1 MRRPSFDRSWVVG
14 VLVAV
19 LLVGTVAADASA
31 AVLWADGFGGT
42 ALRARWTEVDARW
55 WVRDGSLHVHKRS
68 VNQRTRIGF
77 AVVDL
82 GGPHR
87 AGLRVS
93 SQVRLSPGY
102 ANVGLVTPFR
112 DARNYLY
119 CKVELTP
126 RNPNG
131 AALLGHRIR
140 GGQPSLV
147 RAARAIGLEPSAVYR
162 LTMERRGRTISCG
175 VWRNG
180 ALVAELRYRMT
191 QKDIMAFGGGPM
203 AGLRIKVDD
212 RGTRSDEDDGRSRFL
227 DFQAAAI

>member
-1 MRRPSFDRSWVVG
+1 
-14 VLVAV
+14 
-19 LLVGTVAADASA
+19 
-31 AVLWADGFGGT
+31 
-42 ALRARWTEVDARW
+42 
-55 WVRDGSLHVHKRS
+55 
-68 VNQRTRIGF
+68 
-77 AVVDL
+77 
-82 GGPHR
+82 
-87 AGLRVS
+87 VS

-227 DFQAAAI
+227 DFQATAI

>member
-1 MRRPSFDRSWVVG
+1 MRRPTFDRSWVVG

-68 VNQRTRIGF
+68 VNPRTRIGF

-227 DFQAAAI
+227 DFQATAI

>member
-1 MRRPSFDRSWVVG
+1 MVSRLNRSS
-14 VLVAV
+14 LVAMVAVFALGGSVVPASASV
-19 LLVGTVAADASA
+19 LLSDS
-31 AVLWADGFGGT
+31 FGGT
-42 ALRARWTEVDARW
+42 VLRARWNQVDARW

-68 VNQRTRIGF
+68 VNQRTRVGF

-82 GGPHR
+82 GRAHR

-93 SQVRLSPGY
+93 TQVRLSPGH
-102 ANVGLVTPFR
+102 ANVGIVTPFR

-147 RAARAIGLEPSAVYR
+147 RAARNIGLAPSTEYR
-162 LTMERRGRTISCG
+162 LTVERQGRTISCA
-175 VWRNG
+175 VRRNGG
-180 ALVAELRYRMT
+180 ALVTELRYRMT
-191 QKDIMAFGGGPM
+191 RKDINAFGGGSM

-227 DFQAAAI
+227 YFQATAT

>member
-1 MRRPSFDRSWVVG
+1 MRRPTFDRSWIVG
-14 VLVAV
+14 LLVGV
-19 LLVGTVAADASA
+19 LLVGTLAGDASA

-42 ALRARWTEVDARW
+42 TLRSRWNEVGARW

-68 VNQRTRIGF
+68 VDRRTRVGF

-82 GGPHR
+82 GGAHR
-87 AGLRVS
+87 AGLQVS
-93 SQVRLSPGY
+93 SQVRLSPGH
-102 ANVGLVTPFR
+102 ANVGLVAPFR

-147 RAARAIGLEPSAVYR
+147 RAARGIGLEPSAVYR
-162 LTMERRGRTISCG
+162 LTVERRGRTISCG
-175 VWRNG
+175 VRRNG
-180 ALVAELRYRMT
+180 ALVTELRYRMT
-191 QKDIMAFGGGPM
+191 QKDIVAFGGGPIV
-203 AGLRIKVDD
+203 GLRIKVDD

-227 DFQAAAI
+227 DFRATAI

>member
-227 DFQAAAI
+227 DFQATAI

>member
-1 MRRPSFDRSWVVG
+1 MVSRLNRSS
-14 VLVAV
+14 LVAMIAVFALGGSVVPASASV
-19 LLVGTVAADASA
+19 LLSDS
-31 AVLWADGFGGT
+31 FGGT
-42 ALRARWTEVDARW
+42 VLRARWNQVDARW

-68 VNQRTRIGF
+68 VNQRTRVGF

-82 GGPHR
+82 GRAHR

-93 SQVRLSPGY
+93 TQVRLSPGH
-102 ANVGLVTPFR
+102 ANVGIVTPFR

-147 RAARAIGLEPSAVYR
+147 RAARSIGLAPSTEYR
-162 LTMERRGRTISCG
+162 LTVERQGRTISCA
-175 VWRNG
+175 VRRNGG
-180 ALVAELRYRMT
+180 ALVTELRYRMT
-191 QKDIMAFGGGPM
+191 RKDINAFGGGSM

-227 DFQAAAI
+227 YFQATAI

>member
-77 AVVDL
+77 AVIDL

-175 VWRNG
+175 IWRNG

-227 DFQAAAI
+227 DFQATAI

>member
-77 AVVDL
+77 AVIDL

-175 VWRNG
+175 IWRNG

>member
-1 MRRPSFDRSWVVG
+1 MRRPTFDRSWIVG
-14 VLVAV
+14 LLVAV
-19 LLVGTVAADASA
+19 LLIGTLAADASA

-42 ALRARWTEVDARW
+42 TLRSRWNEVGARW
-55 WVRDGSLHVHKRS
+55 WVRDGSLHVHKGS
-68 VNQRTRIGF
+68 VDRRTRVGF

-82 GGPHR
+82 GGAHR
-87 AGLRVS
+87 AGLQVS
-93 SQVRLSPGY
+93 SQVRLSPGH

-126 RNPNG
+126 RNPSG

-147 RAARAIGLEPSAVYR
+147 RAARGIGLEPSAVYR
-162 LTMERRGRTISCG
+162 LTVERRGRTISCG
-175 VWRNG
+175 VRRNG
-180 ALVAELRYRMT
+180 TLVTELRYRMT
-191 QKDIMAFGGGPM
+191 QKDIVAFGGGPM
-203 AGLRIKVDD
+203 VGLRIKVDD

-227 DFQAAAI
+227 DFRATAI